1 MSISEGKDGKLD
13 RRVQKTKK
21 AIYTALF
28 GLMKEKPFDLISVT
42 ELAERAN
49 INRKTFY
56 SHYATIPDV
65 LDESMNET
73 AYTLSVLIKELTP
86 EYEILAPRYILRFLS
101 LLMEDKN
108 NPIKD
113 VLRSQNS
120 GLLLKKLTEVIQ
132 SAIIQEFK
140 RTNSLPDIAEEYYPM
155 IGSYIASGILSV
167 YSEWVVSSYEMDL
180 DHVSVLLS
188 SMITSG
194 LNGFKKS
201 E

>member
-1 MSISEGKDGKLD
+1 MSISEDKDGKVD

-28 GLMKEKPFDLISVT
+28 GLMKEKPLDLISVT

-86 EYEILAPRYILRFLS
+86 EYEILAPRYIMRFLS

-108 NPIKD
+108 NPIKE

-132 SAIIQEFK
+132 SAIIQELK
-140 RTNSLPDIAEEYYPM
+140 RTNSLPDISEE
-155 IGSYIASGILSV
+155 
-167 YSEWVVSSYEMDL
+167 
-180 DHVSVLLS
+180 
-188 SMITSG
+188 
-194 LNGFKKS
+194 
-201 E
+201 

>member
-21 AIYTALF
+21 AIYNALF

-140 RTNSLPDIAEEYYPM
+140 RTNSLPDIAEEYYSM

-180 DHVSVLLS
+180 DHVSALLS

-194 LNGFKKS
+194 LNGFKKT

>member
-1 MSISEGKDGKLD
+1 MSISEDKDGKVD

-28 GLMKEKPFDLISVT
+28 GLMKEKPLDLISVT

-86 EYEILAPRYILRFLS
+86 EYEILAPRYIMRFLS

-108 NPIKD
+108 NPIKE

-132 SAIIQEFK
+132 SAIIQELK
-140 RTNSLPDIAEEYYPM
+140 RTNSLPDISEEYYLM
-155 IGSYIASGILSV
+155 IGSFIASGILSV
-167 YSEWVVSSYEMDL
+167 YNEWVVSSYEIDL
-180 DHVSVLLS
+180 DQVSVLLS
-188 SMITSG
+188 TMISNG
-194 LNGFKKS
+194 LNGLRK
-201 E
+201 

>member
-1 MSISEGKDGKLD
+1 MSISEDKDGKVD

-28 GLMKEKPFDLISVT
+28 GLMKEKPLDLISVT

-86 EYEILAPRYILRFLS
+86 EYEILAPRYIMRFLS

-108 NPIKD
+108 NPIKE

-132 SAIIQEFK
+132 SAIIQELK
-140 RTNSLPDIAEEYYPM
+140 RTNSLPDISEEYYLM
-155 IGSYIASGILSV
+155 IGSFIASGILLV
-167 YSEWVVSSYEMDL
+167 YNEWVVSSYEIDL
-180 DHVSVLLS
+180 DQVSVLLS
-188 SMITSG
+188 TMISNG
-194 LNGFKKS
+194 LNGLRK
-201 E
+201 

>member
-1 MSISEGKDGKLD
+1 MSISEDKDGKVD

-28 GLMKEKPFDLISVT
+28 GLMKEKPLDLISVT

-86 EYEILAPRYILRFLS
+86 EYEILAPRYIMRFLS

-108 NPIKD
+108 NPIKE

-132 SAIIQEFK
+132 SAIIQELK
-140 RTNSLPDIAEEYYPM
+140 RTNSLPDISEEYYPM
-155 IGSYIASGILSV
+155 IGSFIASGILSV
-167 YSEWVVSSYEMDL
+167 YNEWVVSSYEIDL
-180 DHVSVLLS
+180 DQVSVLLS
-188 SMITSG
+188 TMISNG
-194 LNGFKKS
+194 LNGLRK
-201 E
+201 